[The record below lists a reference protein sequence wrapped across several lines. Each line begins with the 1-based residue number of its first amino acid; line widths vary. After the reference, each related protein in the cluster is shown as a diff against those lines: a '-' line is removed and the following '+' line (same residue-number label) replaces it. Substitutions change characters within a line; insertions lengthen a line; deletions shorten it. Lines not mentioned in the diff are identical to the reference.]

1 MTNDNLIEFAKL
13 EALLFD
19 TPEAINTKLAVVK
32 EALSDGTYRINN
44 QHIATKLLEYARITE
59 TAEAV

>member
-19 TPEAINTKLAVVK
+19 TPEAINTKLEVIK
-32 EALSDGTYRINN
+32 EAISEGSYHMNS
-44 QHIATKLLEYARITE
+44 QHIAVKLLEYARITE
-59 TAEAV
+59 TAEMA